1 MPVLVDSNVLVYFWD
16 ATSVFHQWAEAAMR
30 EEGENDILAVNPI
43 IYAELCLAVESA
55 AALDRRLK
63 EASFERFDLPW
74 SCLFSAAQA
83 FGKHVKARKVAA
95 RKPPKTPLPDF
106 LIGAH
111 AEAMDYSLMTVDAAR
126 FRTYFPNVRLIAPI
140 R

>member
-16 ATSVFHQWAEAAMR
+16 ATSVFHQWAEAAIQ

-63 EASFERFDLPW
+63 EAAFERLDLPW

-95 RKPPKTPLPDF
+95 RKPGKTPLPDF
-106 LIGAH
+106 FIGAH
-111 AEAMDYSLMTVDAAR
+111 AEAMEYSVLTVGAAR
-126 FRTYFPNVRLIAPI
+126 FRTCFPKVRVVAPD
-140 R
+140 